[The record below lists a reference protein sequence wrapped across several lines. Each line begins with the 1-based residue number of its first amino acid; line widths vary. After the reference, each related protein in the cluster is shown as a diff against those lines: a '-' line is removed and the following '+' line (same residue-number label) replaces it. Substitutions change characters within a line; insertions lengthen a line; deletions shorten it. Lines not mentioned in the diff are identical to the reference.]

1 MLWGLNTSLCVF
13 KSSNKLQA
21 LTLPQAFLNYI
32 CEPSAGTASREAGG
46 NALQLIP
53 LYIPLW
59 LTWSIEQA
67 MSHNYISIYSTKHKS
82 TCSLLCMEV
91 APTQLFQL
99 FHLWKQ
105 ELSNPSLNP
114 DSLSLPQERLAL
126 FSENSL
132 ISPISVWTFSRRVN
146 LDWKSLQYY
155 VLCQVS
161 NRRAGG
167 NKKEQIILTER
178 RQNTSFEGSREG
190 IICKTLCCDKKRRI
204 RR

>member
-1 MLWGLNTSLCVF
+1 MSNCSSLFSFLSMLNRILWGLNTSLCVF
-13 KSSNKLQA
+13 KSSNKQQA
-21 LTLPQAFLNYI
+21 LTFPQAVLNYI
-32 CEPSAGTASREAGG
+32 CEPSAGTASHEAGG

-53 LYIPLW
+53 LFIPLW

-67 MSHNYISIYSTKHKS
+67 MSHNYISVYSTKHTG

-91 APTQLFQL
+91 APTQL

-132 ISPISVWTFSRRVN
+132 ISPISVWTFFRRVN
-146 LDWKSLQYY
+146 LDWKFLQYY

-167 NKKEQIILTER
+167 
-178 RQNTSFEGSREG
+178 
-190 IICKTLCCDKKRRI
+190 D
-204 RR
+204 